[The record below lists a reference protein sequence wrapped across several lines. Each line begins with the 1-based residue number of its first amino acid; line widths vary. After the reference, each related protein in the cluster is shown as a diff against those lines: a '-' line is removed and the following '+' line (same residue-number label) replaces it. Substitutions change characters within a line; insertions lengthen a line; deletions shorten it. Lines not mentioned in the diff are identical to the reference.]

1 MVGTGRS
8 FGEFLAL
15 QHAYQAGNAPKNPE
29 DAKQKPNLRSA
40 LEAARAYVEEAVDA
54 NGGIKKCPSHM
65 RKDLEDIDKVL
76 AGDEPASHI
85 EALKAHVRRLEQA
98 VLWLADVS
106 AATAYGYAERRSGP
120 KSERVRHL
128 SILEKTDAIIQGAEA
143 PSKNESFWVRDRIK
157 RTIAALKEALSAT
170 SKK

>member
-8 FGEFLAL
+8 FEEFLAL
-15 QHAYQAGNAPKNPE
+15 QHAYQEGDASMDPE
-29 DAKQKPNLRSA
+29 DSKKELNLRSA
-40 LEAARAYVEEAVDA
+40 LEAARSYVEEAIDA

-65 RKDLEDIDKVL
+65 RKDIEDIDKVL

-85 EALKAHVRRLEQA
+85 EALKDRIRRLEQA

-106 AATAYGYAERRSGP
+106 AATAYGYAERKSAP
-120 KSERVRHL
+120 KSERSRHL

-157 RTIAALKEALSAT
+157 RTIAALKESLSET